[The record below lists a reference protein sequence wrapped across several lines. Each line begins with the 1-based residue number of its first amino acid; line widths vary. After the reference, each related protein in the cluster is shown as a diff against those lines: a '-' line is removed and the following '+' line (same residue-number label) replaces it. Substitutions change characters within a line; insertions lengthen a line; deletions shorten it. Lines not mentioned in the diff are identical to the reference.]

1 MSRPS
6 QPADDSLSSNEI
18 SYGRGGALTS
28 CGDESRLDRLTLQ
41 QLPELAAGREKCA
54 TATAHH
60 HGGVFGRLR
69 IDHGRGIAI
78 GAGQSFRHLNSPFFS
93 HCNNSK
99 GQSLFPAGFSEGRGP
114 APDSNVTA
122 RVLPHS
128 VVHDVQR
135 ALRVVCYADH
145 GVSSLRKR
153 DFEFTY
159 GSIFLKR
166 RAIALR
172 ESIVLPRKVPFGAD
186 QACRGESLGK
196 RTINRPRS
204 QSSMS
209 RPSMNR

>member
-1 MSRPS
+1 MCRSRRTP
-6 QPADDSLSSNEI
+6 PR
-18 SYGRGGALTS
+18 RGLWS
-28 CGDESRLDRLTLQ
+28 PPDRPRT
-41 QLPELAAGREKCA
+41 GN
-54 TATAHH
+54 HNW
-60 HGGVFGRLR
+60 GRLVLPAF
-69 IDHGRGIAI
+69 G
-78 GAGQSFRHLNSPFFS
+78 FPFIS

-114 APDSNVTA
+114 APDLNVTA

-159 GSIFLKR
+159 GPIFLKR